1 MTKFNDATGLAEGS
15 FGVGTYKPK
24 DGKKFPGLVLPDGTV
39 FNLSETY
46 HDTQEIF
53 ADWDHAV
60 DGMNDLAV
68 KKGKPELRFE
78 ALEALPV
85 VERPNMLCAG
95 SNYCAHVAEMMTHNK
110 FNQDQREPGES
121 DESFYARN
129 LAIVE
134 KRKTE
139 GMPFVWTGLHSSLCG
154 ANDDIILPL
163 IGEHPDWEL
172 EFGVITKN
180 TGRYM
185 NPEQTDDVIAAYV
198 MCNDIGTVDEFRRSD
213 VRFMFDWM
221 SKHQPNF
228 KTLGPFA
235 VPKEFVDR
243 SKVQIKL
250 TLNGDTMQD
259 WPISDMIFTP
269 EQILSY
275 LSERVRLVPGD
286 LLITGSPPGNGA
298 FHGDRWMRP
307 GDVVESEITYLGRQ
321 RNNVVAEETEGKTLT
336 YGPFV

>member
-1 MTKFNDATGLAEGS
+1 MTTFNDATGLAEGS
-15 FGVGTYKPK
+15 FGVGTYRHKH
-24 DGKKFPGLVLPDGTV
+24 GGKFPGLVLPDGTV
-39 FNLSETY
+39 FDLSETY
-46 HDTQEIF
+46 RDTQEIF
-53 ADWDHAV
+53 ANWDRAIE
-60 DGMNDLAV
+60 DMNDLAV
-68 KKGKPELRFE
+68 KKGKRELRFE
-78 ALEALPV
+78 MLEALPV

-95 SNYCAHVAEMMTHNK
+95 SNYCAHVAEMMTHNA

-154 ANDDIILPL
+154 ANDDIALPL
-163 IGEHPDWEL
+163 IGQHPDWEL
-172 EFGVITKN
+172 EFGVLTKN

-185 NPEQTDDVIAAYV
+185 SPEQTDDVIAAYV

-221 SKHQPNF
+221 SKHQPTF

-243 SKVQIKL
+243 SKVNIKL
-250 TLNGDTMQD
+250 KLNGATMQD
-259 WPISDMIFTP
+259 WPITDMIFTP

-275 LSERVRLVPGD
+275 LSERIRLTPGD

-298 FHGDRWMRP
+298 FHGNRWMRP
-307 GDVVESEITYLGRQ
+307 GDIIESEITYLGRQ
-321 RNNVVAEETEGKTLT
+321 RNNVVAEEAEGKTLT